1 MKQASFLKWA
11 EAYYGPYRPVV
22 KAEVA
27 GYLQRAGEQEIEALR
42 RVLVRRY
49 STAWG
54 RPPDVAKLLEL
65 REEVN
70 LHHSAMVTQERIEA
84 NRRLLAEAQAN
95 PEVGRLLTE
104 LREKIQAK
112 RREAKK

>member
-1 MKQASFLKWA
+1 MKQANFLKWA

-27 GYLQRAGEQEIEALR
+27 DYLARVDEQSVEALR
-42 RVLVRRY
+42 QVLVRRY

-54 RPPDVAKLLEL
+54 RPPDVAKLLEM
-65 REEVN
+65 REEAS
-70 LHHSAMVTQERIEA
+70 LQYSIMTTRKRIEA
-84 NRRLLAEAQAN
+84 NRKLLADAHSD

-112 RREAKK
+112 RREVRK